1 MERINA
7 LGDSN
12 KRLDLFTKE
21 LLAETNDTE
30 LQEIVKKAAIELNSP
45 IALVSLVLDQVQF
58 FKAHIGL
65 PPVLEVA
72 RGTHRDVSFCQ
83 FVVRDGKTF
92 EVTDASN
99 DPRIPQHVV
108 NEYNIQSYL
117 GVPIM
122 VENNVMGSLCVLD
135 TKKRGF
141 SEKEHNS
148 LNQLAKLVNKRLEA
162 LAASRKKSRLDLTE
176 STLKPALSELS
187 KSLKSIEKF
196 ISTGYSADRAIGTFI
211 NHSSHLLSSKPQF
224 SEALLLSLEA
234 AKKAKQIKENLV
246 IELELATKDGL
257 DCVNALQEVVLN
269 FESTHLSNIL
279 TSAQDLS
286 RSATDLV
293 GGFPLPDL
301 DINPKIYTKGNFTIG
316 IITNCLLL
324 IASELG
330 NSKSINGI
338 DLVAKERKGLVD
350 LYFSG
355 KDLSELSVEEIVLKI
370 KKLIGIELPTL
381 SIKPFKNSVQL
392 TFRTIENPQIDKKNT
407 ELKNVEW

>member
-1 MERINA
+1 MERIDA
-7 LGDSN
+7 LGDSS
-12 KRLDLFTKE
+12 KRIELFTKE
-21 LLAETNDTE
+21 LLAETDDTE
-30 LQEIVKKAAIELNSP
+30 LQEIVKKASVELNSP

-58 FKAHIGL
+58 FKAHVGL
-65 PPVLEVA
+65 PPILEAA

-117 GVPIM
+117 GVPIL
-122 VENNVMGSLCVLD
+122 VDKNVMGSLCVLD

-141 SEKEHNS
+141 SKKEHSS
-148 LNQLAKLVNKRLEA
+148 LHKLAQLVNKRLES
-162 LAASRKKSRLDLTE
+162 LVLSRKRSRLDLTE

-196 ISTGYSADRAIGTFI
+196 ISSGYSADRAITTFI
-211 NHSSHLLSSKPQF
+211 NHTSHLLSSKPQYSDAF
-224 SEALLLSLEA
+224 LLSLEA
-234 AKKAKQIKENLV
+234 AKEANKHKENLLT
-246 IELELATKDGL
+246 ELELAAKDSL
-257 DCVNALQEVVLN
+257 DCVNALQQIVLN
-269 FESTHLSNIL
+269 FESTHLSEVL

-286 RSATDLV
+286 RNATNLV

-301 DINPKIYTKGNFTIG
+301 EVDPKIYTKGNFTIG

-324 IASELG
+324 MSTELG
-330 NSKSINGI
+330 NIKSKTGIELKTKEREGFI
-338 DLVAKERKGLVD
+338 DLF
-350 LYFSG
+350 FSG
-355 KDLSELSVEEIVLKI
+355 KDLSDISAEELSQKL

-381 SIKPFKNSVQL
+381 IISSNENRVQL
-392 TFRTIENPQIDKKNT
+392 TFRTIGKYSTNIVNTQINN
-407 ELKNVEW
+407 L

>member
-21 LLAETNDTE
+21 LLAETDDAE
-30 LQEIVKKAAIELNSP
+30 LQEIVKTAANELNSP
-45 IALVSLVLDQVQF
+45 IALVSLVLDQIQF

-65 PPVLEVA
+65 PPVLEIA

-122 VENNVMGSLCVLD
+122 VDNNVMGSLCVLD

-141 SEKEHNS
+141 SDKEHIR
-148 LNQLAKLVNKRLEA
+148 LNKLALLVNKRLESLA
-162 LAASRKKSRLDLTE
+162 LGRRQSRLDLTE
-176 STLKPALSELS
+176 YTLKPALSELS
-187 KSLKSIEKF
+187 KSLKSLEKF
-196 ISTGYSADRAIGTFI
+196 ISAGHSADRAIGTFI

-224 SEALLLSLEA
+224 SESLILSLEA
-234 AKKAKQIKENLV
+234 AKKANQVKENLV
-246 IELELATKDGL
+246 LELELAAKDGL
-257 DCVNALQEVVLN
+257 DCVKALQEIVMN
-269 FESTHLSNIL
+269 FESTHLSKVL

-286 RSATDLV
+286 RNATNLI

-301 DINPKIYTKGNFTIG
+301 ETNPKIYTKGNFTIG
-316 IITNCLLL
+316 IITNCILL
-324 IASELG
+324 ISSELG
-330 NSKSINGI
+330 KINSKNGI
-338 DLVAKERKGLVD
+338 ELETKERKGLVD
-350 LYFSG
+350 LLFSA
-355 KDLSELSVEEIVLKI
+355 KDLSENSTKEIVIKL

-381 SIKPFKNSVQL
+381 SVNSLKRKIQL
-392 TFRTIENPQIDKKNT
+392 TFRTIENA
-407 ELKNVEW
+407 